1 MTIGRMG
8 MTVGRMIIHH
18 GMMVSARRFKLN
30 SRCSFAVVALD
41 TLGTL
46 LLVLSV
52 AGLDLPRQPLIT
64 T

>member
-1 MTIGRMG
+1 MRMTIGRMIR
-8 MTVGRMIIHH
+8 RMIIHH
-18 GMMVSARRFKLN
+18 RMMVSARRFKLN